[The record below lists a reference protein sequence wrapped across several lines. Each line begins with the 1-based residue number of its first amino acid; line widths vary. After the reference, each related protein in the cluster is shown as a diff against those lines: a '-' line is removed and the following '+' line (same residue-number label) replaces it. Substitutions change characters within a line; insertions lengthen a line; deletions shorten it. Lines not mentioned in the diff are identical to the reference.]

1 MYFDSFPIIQYG
13 STDGTIKNVTNL
25 LRRVA
30 IRSKVKTNASLFDT
44 YDVKSGETPE
54 IIADKI
60 YDDPELHWIV
70 MLVNNI
76 TDRYHDWPMNQQ
88 QFNTYVNEKYSNP
101 DGIHHHEIS
110 QVSGDTTQ
118 KIEVYDPDL
127 LSSTS
132 AGDVSD
138 TNAYTSATAI
148 TNREYEESEQDRKRK
163 IRLLDPR
170 YLDNF
175 VEEFTTLIKQEIF

>member
-13 STDGTIKNVTNL
+13 STDGTIKTATNL

-54 IIADKI
+54 IIADKF
-60 YDDPELHWIV
+60 YDDPQLHWVI
-70 MLVNNI
+70 MLVNNV
-76 TDRYHDWPMNQQ
+76 TDRYHDWPMNEQ
-88 QFNTYVNEKYSNP
+88 QFSTFVNEKYSNP
-101 DGIHHHEIS
+101 DGIHHYEIT
-110 QVSGDTTQ
+110 QESGDTKQ

-127 LSSTS
+127 IS
-132 AGDVSD
+132 SD
-138 TNAYTSATAI
+138 TDAYTSATAI

-163 IRLLDPR
+163 IRLLDPEVV
-170 YLDNF
+170 DTF
-175 VEEFTTLIKQEIF
+175 VDEFKSLMRESFI

>member
-13 STDGTIKNVTNL
+13 STDGTIKTATNL

-54 IIADKI
+54 IIADKF
-60 YDDPELHWIV
+60 YDDPQLHWVI
-70 MLVNNI
+70 MLVNNV
-76 TDRYHDWPMNQQ
+76 TDRYHDWPMNEQ
-88 QFNTYVNEKYSNP
+88 QFSTFVNEKYSNP
-101 DGIHHHEIS
+101 DGIHHYEIT
-110 QVSGDTTQ
+110 QESGDTKQ

-127 LSSTS
+127 IS
-132 AGDVSD
+132 SD
-138 TNAYTSATAI
+138 TDAYTSATAI

-163 IRLLDPR
+163 IRLLDPEVV
-170 YLDNF
+170 DTF
-175 VEEFTTLIKQEIF
+175 VDEFKLLMKESFI

>member
-13 STDGTIKNVTNL
+13 STDGTINTATNL

-54 IIADKI
+54 IIADKF
-60 YDDPELHWIV
+60 YDDPQLHWVI
-70 MLVNNI
+70 MLVNNV
-76 TDRYHDWPMNQQ
+76 TDRYHDWPMNEQ
-88 QFNTYVNEKYSNP
+88 QFSTFVNEKYSNP
-101 DGIHHHEIS
+101 DGIHHYEIT
-110 QVSGDTTQ
+110 QESGDTKQ

-127 LSSTS
+127 IS
-132 AGDVSD
+132 SD
-138 TNAYTSATAI
+138 TDAYTSATAI

-163 IRLLDPR
+163 IRLLDPEVV
-170 YLDNF
+170 DTF
-175 VEEFTTLIKQEIF
+175 VDEFKLLMRESFI

>member
-13 STDGTIKNVTNL
+13 STDGTIKTATNL

-54 IIADKI
+54 IIADKF
-60 YDDPELHWIV
+60 YDDPQLHWVI
-70 MLVNNI
+70 MLVNNV
-76 TDRYHDWPMNQQ
+76 TDRYHDWPMNEQ
-88 QFNTYVNEKYSNP
+88 QFSTFVNEKYSNP
-101 DGIHHHEIS
+101 DGIHHHEIT
-110 QVSGDTTQ
+110 QESGDTTQ

-127 LSSTS
+127 IS
-132 AGDVSD
+132 SD
-138 TNAYTSATAI
+138 TDAYTSATPI

-163 IRLLDPR
+163 IRLLDPEVV
-170 YLDNF
+170 DTF
-175 VEEFTTLIKQEIF
+175 VDEFKSLMRESFI